1 MKNILAENMKRFGT
15 KNLTESQLEIIRE
28 MELNEAPGDLMS
40 IVKAN
45 GKQLQDTLN
54 QYAQKLIRPG
64 QEKYAFNFKVTLESA
79 PDGGLLLKLSNG
91 YSTGIGTILELTP
104 NVEPSQ
110 AISYT
115 KSMGAEAQE
124 IMQNSSNNWFRYPNQ
139 DKTRVTNTVV
149 SYVKQTAN
157 AIASQ
162 LQAAQTSQSPG

>member
-15 KNLTESQLEIIRE
+15 KNLTESQLETILE

-40 IVKAN
+40 IVTAN

-54 QYAQKLIRPG
+54 QYAQKLTQPG
-64 QEKYAFNFKVTLESA
+64 KEAPLVFKVTLKPA
-79 PDGGLLLKLSNG
+79 PDGGLLLKLDNG
-91 YSTGIGTILELTP
+91 FSTGIGTILELTP

-110 AISYT
+110 AIQYT
-115 KSMGAEAQE
+115 KSMGAEAQV
-124 IMQNSSNNWFRYPNQ
+124 IMQNSENNWMRLVNQ
-139 DKTRVTNTVV
+139 DKRRVTNTVV

-162 LQAAQTSQSPG
+162 LQAAQTSQTQG

>member
-28 MELNEAPGDLMS
+28 MELNENPGDLMS

-64 QEKYAFNFKVTLESA
+64 QEEYAFNFKVTLKPA
-79 PDGGLLLKLSNG
+79 PDGGLLLTLDNG
-91 YSTGIGTILELTP
+91 RGGIGTILELTP

-115 KSMGAEAQE
+115 KSMGAEAQQ
-124 IMQNSSNNWFRYPNQ
+124 IMQNSRDNWFRYPNENER
-139 DKTRVTNTVV
+139 RVTNTVV
-149 SYVKQTAN
+149 SYIKQTAN

-162 LQAAQTSQSPG
+162 LQAAQTSQRG